1 MGLKDASSVKCY
13 VDNKSLVD
21 ALHSTTSVEE
31 KSLRINIAVLRDMMQ
46 RKGVIW
52 VKTANQIT
60 NALTRR
66 VTALK
71 IFCVLLLQ
79 LINFITYL
87 Q

>member
-66 VTALK
+66 HVK
-71 IFCVLLLQ
+71 KNWSNSEKCV
-79 LINFITYL
+79 Y
-87 Q
+87 